1 MPVSDEKQ
9 LNENENP
16 SDAEQ
21 APEAKAAPEQ
31 MPASDS
37 TLESKPPAATALAAK
52 PDAETALA
60 PKPAETNMNE
70 TVSESIQTSM
80 LSLPDDALPMEQRDP
95 RPNTAHLS
103 LGWRI
108 VFKIGD
114 QKKTLPMKDMIM
126 IGRAVESD
134 STANQINL
142 DLTAFGAYHF
152 GVSRNHAQMS
162 LKDGYL
168 YLEDLDSTNGTRIN
182 GFQLTANQ
190 KYRLR
195 DGDEIEFA
203 RLRTVIQFKG
213 PDTP

>member
-1 MPVSDEKQ
+1 MPVTDEKKIQ
-9 LNENENP
+9 ENDKE
-16 SDAEQ
+16 AEQ
-21 APEAKAAPEQ
+21 AEPKVTSEQRAVETAPGEDAKTVIGAEPELK
-31 MPASDS
+31 
-37 TLESKPPAATALAAK
+37 PAA
-52 PDAETALA
+52 EVA
-60 PKPAETNMNE
+60 PKPAAPDANATIA
-70 TVSESIQTSM
+70 ESIKTSM
-80 LSLPDDALPMEQRDP
+80 LSLDEALPMEQREP

-114 QKKTLPMKDMIM
+114 QKKTLPMKDLIM

-152 GVSRNHAQMS
+152 GVSRNHAQMT

>member
-1 MPVSDEKQ
+1 MSEEKKPDETQ
-9 LNENENP
+9 LN
-16 SDAEQ
+16 AEQ
-21 APEAKAAPEQ
+21 GAQNDANKV
-31 MPASDS
+31 
-37 TLESKPPAATALAAK
+37 AK
-52 PDAETALA
+52 PESDTETKAERGAELQV
-60 PKPAETNMNE
+60 PKPNNVTRNGAGDE
-70 TVSESIQTSM
+70 VQTSM
-80 LSLPDDALPMEQRDP
+80 LSLDDALPMEPREP

-114 QKKTLPMKDMIM
+114 QKKTLPMKDMIS
-126 IGRAVESD
+126 IGRAVD
-134 STANQINL
+134 SEVGANQVNM
-142 DLTAFGAYHF
+142 DLTPFGAYHF
-152 GVSRNHAQMS
+152 GVSRNHAQMT

>member
-1 MPVSDEKQ
+1 LLIIGYTPVADEKK
-9 LNENENP
+9 LHDNDKEANRTEPKAAENAPRE
-16 SDAEQ
+16 DARTVIGSET
-21 APEAKAAPEQ
+21 EAKAVEPAPKV
-31 MPASDS
+31 PA
-37 TLESKPPAATALAAK
+37 
-52 PDAETALA
+52 PDASPTIHD
-60 PKPAETNMNE
+60 
-70 TVSESIQTSM
+70 SIKTSM
-80 LSLPDDALPMEQRDP
+80 LSLEDALPMEQRDP

-142 DLTAFGAYHF
+142 DLTAYGAYHF
-152 GVSRNHAQMS
+152 GVSRNHAQMT

>member
-1 MPVSDEKQ
+1 MSDEKK
-9 LNENENP
+9 LDETEIKNE
-16 SDAEQ
+16 
-21 APEAKAAPEQ
+21 KAAQE
-31 MPASDS
+31 
-37 TLESKPPAATALAAK
+37 KPAAEKPAK
-52 PDAETALA
+52 EKPAQEKPAQE
-60 PKPAETNMNE
+60 KPAEP
-70 TVSESIQTSM
+70 VPSSSQAHPIQTTM

-114 QKKTLPMKDMIM
+114 QKKTLPMKDLIL

-134 STANQINL
+134 NQANQINL

-152 GVSRNHAQMS
+152 GVSRNHAQMT

>member
-1 MPVSDEKQ
+1 VTEEKK
-9 LNENENP
+9 LNEAETK
-16 SDAEQ
+16 AEQ
-21 APEAKAAPEQ
+21 A
-31 MPASDS
+31 
-37 TLESKPPAATALAAK
+37 
-52 PDAETALA
+52 AEEKG
-60 PKPAETNMNE
+60 KPAEPP
-70 TVSESIQTSM
+70 VPSGSQAHPVQTTM

-114 QKKTLPMKDMIM
+114 QKKTLPMKELIL

-134 STANQINL
+134 SHANQINL